1 MISAV
6 ANSGFS
12 ANRLIAAFA
21 GVRTPRPST
30 AQRADKE
37 QTVGTIEGG
46 PTGKSELTDEEKEQV
61 RKLEQ
66 RDAEVRRHEQ
76 AHKAAAGQYAS
87 GGPSFE
93 FQEGPDGKQYAV
105 GGEVQID
112 TSPVEGDPEATIEKM
127 QQVRRAAL
135 APGEPSGQD
144 RQVAAQSAAAANQ
157 ARSELA
163 KEKTGETGGA
173 SDAQA
178 AHDHTDAGRKL
189 AAIVNAQHP
198 SPVGRFID
206 VAA

>member
-12 ANRLIAAFA
+12 TNSLIAAFA

-30 AQRADKE
+30 PQQKDEE
-37 QTVGTIEGG
+37 QTVGKIEGS
-46 PTGKSELTDEEKEQV
+46 PTGKSELTDEEKAQV

-76 AHKAAAGQYAS
+76 AHKSAAGQYAS
-87 GGPSFE
+87 GGPTFE

-144 RQVAAQSAAAANQ
+144 RQVAAQAAAATNQ
-157 ARSELA
+157 ARSELT
-163 KEKTGETGGA
+163 KEKTEETDGS
-173 SDAQA
+173 SDAQSA
-178 AHDHTDAGRKL
+178 QDNTDASSKL
-189 AAIVNAQHP
+189 ATTLAAQQP
-198 SPVGRFID
+198 SKVGQFID